1 MGVGG
6 RGGRLGVRR
15 ILHGTE
21 TLFRIFV
28 ATTSVTTAKLYGL
41 GVVQNNGKSRRM
53 PQLQENCQ
61 KPIRRAFHK
70 LMICRESTIGRV
82 VGNKRKLYCRQQIT
96 WSKITATFS

>member
-1 MGVGG
+1 MGVGW
-6 RGGRLGVRR
+6 GGLGVRR

-28 ATTSVTTAKLYGL
+28 VTSSVTTAKVYGL
-41 GVVQNNGKSRRM
+41 GVVQNSGKSRRM

-70 LMICRESTIGRV
+70 LMICRKY
-82 VGNKRKLYCRQQIT
+82 NRQSGWEQK
-96 WSKITATFS
+96 KITLQTTNNMVENHSNFFLS